1 MKNKK
6 WYEWLLLIVYIAMVA
21 LCIVLNA
28 SGIHQEGIANLI
40 VNIGMFIIV
49 AVIFLCCVLG
59 SFRPMGDISSD
70 LDQATNKIRTDALN
84 THEYLWKPYSTVNAE
99 LFHNEKLKALYQDFL
114 FALNRKKDGENAYYK
129 PSIEEYINDD
139 LVDTVMHRN
148 MLNQV
153 AGALTGLGILGTFI
167 GLSLGLQHFNTGTT
181 AEITASIEPLMEGIK
196 VAFHTSIYGM
206 IFSLVFNFVYKRKLY
221 DSEESIKGFIS
232 AWTKFVMPNTEDDGV
247 NRLIA
252 LGEEQVEA
260 LHKMGQNMKE
270 EVAAQMEPNFER
282 LSKLISDFQAVATVD
297 QREALGKVVDEFTK
311 EMNKSLDGTFT
322 KIGLEV
328 DEQYKLLHQNA
339 DLMREYYRTVTDSQS
354 EIRTGMEVLKAQSES
369 NEKMKNEMEY
379 NMHEVIESCNAAAE
393 TLGELHEDLE
403 RIAKSRRKPV

>member
-6 WYEWLLLIVYIAMVA
+6 WYEWLLLAVYVAMVI

-28 SGIHQEGIANLI
+28 SGGQKEGFANLI
-40 VNIGMFIIV
+40 VNIGMFVIV
-49 AVIFLCCVLG
+49 AVIFLCCEFN
-59 SFRPMGDISSD
+59 SFRPMGNIAAD
-70 LDQATNKIRTDALN
+70 LDQVTEKIRSDALN
-84 THEYLWKPYSTVNAE
+84 THDYLWKPYSAVNAE

-114 FALNRKKDGENAYYK
+114 FALNHKKDGENAYYK
-129 PSIEEYINDD
+129 PRIEEYINDD

-181 AEITASIEPLMEGIK
+181 AEITGSIAPLMEGIK

-232 AWTKFVMPNTEDDGV
+232 AWKKFVMPDTEDDGV

-260 LHKMGQNMKE
+260 LRTMGQNMKE
-270 EVAAQMEPNFER
+270 EVAAQMEPNFARFE
-282 LSKLISDFQAVATVD
+282 KLISDFQAVATVD
-297 QREALGKVVDEFTK
+297 QREALGKVVNEFTK

-328 DEQYKLLHQNA
+328 DEQYKLLRQNA
-339 DLMREYYRTVTDSQS
+339 DQMREYYRTVTDSDR
-354 EIRTGMEVLKAQSES
+354 EIKNSIDMLRQQNVH
-369 NEKMKNEMEY
+369 NEKMKDELDQ
-379 NMHEVIESCNAAAE
+379 NMHEVIDACNDAAGV
-393 TLGELHEDLE
+393 LGELHDDLE
-403 RIAKSRRKPV
+403 RLAKSRRKSV

>member
-6 WYEWLLLIVYIAMVA
+6 WYEWLLLIVYIAMVV
-21 LCIVLNA
+21 LCIALNA
-28 SGIHQEGIANLI
+28 TGIQKEGIANLI

-49 AVIFLCCVLG
+49 AVIFLCCEFN

-70 LDQATNKIRTDALN
+70 LDQATNKIRSDALN

-114 FALNRKKDGENAYYK
+114 FALNRKKDKENAYYK
-129 PSIEEYINDD
+129 PSIEEYINED

-167 GLSLGLQHFNTGTT
+167 GLSLGLQSFNTGTT

-206 IFSLVFNFVYKRKLY
+206 VFSLVFNFVYKRKLY
-221 DSEESIKGFIS
+221 DSEESIKGFVS
-232 AWTKFVMPNTEDDGV
+232 AWKKFVMPDTEDDGV

-260 LHKMGQNMKE
+260 LHMMGQNMKE

-311 EMNKSLDGTFT
+311 EMNISLDGTFT

-339 DLMREYYRTVTDSQS
+339 DLMREYYRTVTESQS
-354 EIRTGMEVLKAQSES
+354 EIKAGIEVIKAQSES
-369 NEKMKNEMEY
+369 NEKMKNEMEH
-379 NMHEVIESCNAAAE
+379 NMHEVVDSCNAAAE

>member
-6 WYEWLLLIVYIAMVA
+6 WYEWLLLAVYIAMVA
-21 LCIVLNA
+21 LCIVLNV
-28 SGIHQEGIANLI
+28 SGTQKEGLANLI
-40 VNIGMFIIV
+40 VNIGMFVIV
-49 AVIFLCCVLG
+49 AVIFLCCMLG
-59 SFRPMGDISSD
+59 SFRPMGDITED
-70 LDQATNKIRTDALN
+70 LDQVTEKIRTDALN
-84 THEYLWKPYSTVNAE
+84 THEYLWKPYSAVNAD
-99 LFHNEKLKALYQDFL
+99 LFRNEKLKALYQDFL
-114 FALNRKKDGENAYYK
+114 FALNRKKEGENAYYK
-129 PSIEEYINDD
+129 PCIEEFINDD

-181 AEITASIEPLMEGIK
+181 AEITNSIEPLMEGIK

-206 IFSLVFNFVYKRKLY
+206 VFSLVFNFVYKRKLY
-221 DSEESIKGFIS
+221 DSEESIKGFLS
-232 AWTKFVMPNTEDDGV
+232 AWKKFVMPDTEDDGV

-252 LGEEQVEA
+252 LEEEQVEA
-260 LHKMGQNMKE
+260 LRTMGKNMKE

-282 LSKLISDFQAVATVD
+282 LGKLISDFQAVATVD

-339 DLMREYYRTVTDSQS
+339 DLMREYYRTVSDSQS
-354 EIRTGMEVLKAQSES
+354 AIQNDIEFLKNQNAH
-369 NEKMKNEMEY
+369 NDRMKEELDK
-379 NMHEVIESCNAAAE
+379 NMNEVIDACNDAAGV
-393 TLGELHEDLE
+393 LGQLHDDLE

>member
-21 LCIVLNA
+21 LCIALNA

-354 EIRTGMEVLKAQSES
+354 EIRTSMEVLKAQSES
-369 NEKMKNEMEY
+369 NKKMKNEMEH

>member
-6 WYEWLLLIVYIAMVA
+6 WYEWLLLAVYIAMVL
-21 LCIVLNA
+21 LCIILNT
-28 SGIHQEGIANLI
+28 SGAQKEGLANLI

-49 AVIFLCCVLG
+49 AVIFLFCEFN
-59 SFRPMGDISSD
+59 SFRPMGEITAD
-70 LDQATNKIRTDALN
+70 LDRVTDKIRTDALN
-84 THEYLWKPYSTVNAE
+84 THDYLWKPYSAVNSE
-99 LFHNEKLKALYQDFL
+99 LFHNDKLKALYQDFL
-114 FALNRKKDGENAYYK
+114 FVLNHKKDGENAYYK
-129 PSIEEYINDD
+129 PRIDEYINED

-181 AEITASIEPLMEGIK
+181 AEITSSIEPLMEGIK

-221 DSEESIKGFIS
+221 DSEESIKAFLS
-232 AWTKFVMPNTEDDGV
+232 AWKKFVMPDTEDDGI
-247 NRLIA
+247 NRLID
-252 LGEEQVEA
+252 LEEKQLQA
-260 LHKMGQNMKE
+260 INTMGQNMKD

-282 LSKLISDFQAVATVD
+282 LGKLISDFQAVATVD
-297 QREALGKVVDEFTK
+297 QREAIGKVVEEFTK

-328 DEQYKLLHQNA
+328 DEQYKLLRQNA
-339 DLMREYYRTVTDSQS
+339 EQMREFYRTVIDSEDEIKTGIAILKQQS
-354 EIRTGMEVLKAQSES
+354 AL
-369 NEKMKNEMEY
+369 NERMKEEMER
-379 NMHEVIESCNAAAE
+379 NMQEVTEACNDAAGV
-393 TLGELHEDLE
+393 LGKLQDDLE
-403 RIAKSRRKPV
+403 RIAKSRRRLV

>member
-21 LCIVLNA
+21 LCIALNA

-270 EVAAQMEPNFER
+270 EIAAQMEPNFER

-354 EIRTGMEVLKAQSES
+354 EIRTSMEVLKAQSES